1 MSLETLPSPPLRN
14 HPAAISVRGAPP
26 SAVPSAP
33 GWGEPT
39 GVGRPVRQLSGRGV
53 VGVWAAAAL
62 PMAAGSWLI
71 APRLADHLEPL
82 GLVKALVLTL
92 TAGLIWQFVLVMA
105 LVRREQGTLR
115 WSAVAPALWLQAP
128 RRPATGR
135 TGGRLWLLAIPFL
148 LAFAVESLALPGLP
162 VPESRNLDLVLATSQ
177 ARAWLHG
184 NWGWYAVVLV
194 MVVFNTVLG
203 EELLF
208 RGYLLPRMQRRF
220 GRWAWLGNGVAFA
233 AYHLHVPWVIPT
245 ALIDSV
251 VLAYPSHRYRSAW
264 LGIIVHSSQSVFFAL
279 VFLFLVLGQ
288 A

>member
-1 MSLETLPSPPLRN
+1 M
-14 HPAAISVRGAPP
+14 
-26 SAVPSAP
+26 
-33 GWGEPT
+33 
-39 GVGRPVRQLSGRGV
+39 RQLSGWGI

-71 APRLADHLEPL
+71 APRLADQLEPL

-92 TAGLIWQFVLVMA
+92 TSGLIWQFVLVMA

-128 RRPATGR
+128 RSPATGR
-135 TGGRLWLLAIPFL
+135 TGGRLWLLTIPFL

-162 VPESRNLDLVLATSQ
+162 VPDSRNLDLVLATSQ
-177 ARAWLHG
+177 ARAWLDG

-220 GRWAWLGNGVAFA
+220 GRWAWLANGVAFA

-245 ALIDSV
+245 ALLDSV
-251 VLAYPSHRYRSAW
+251 ALAYPSHRYRSAW
-264 LGIIVHSSQSVFFAL
+264 FGIIVHSSQSVFFAL
-279 VFLFLVLGQ
+279 VFLFLVLGR